1 MDTTKDPNPG
11 LGTSPWVAYDPAQ
24 DVMDRL
30 GVDPKFHD
38 NIRSHLL
45 SRLKASETAMSKFY
59 ARWSVNEKKVQA
71 YIDLPKYEQL
81 LKDMNDTGSP
91 PSPVSITFPYAFATL
106 WTVVT
111 YMVHTFTGRKPMFQ
125 VAASKSESVQSA
137 KNMETVLQW
146 NADATRM
153 VSSLMQYFV
162 DGELYGVAVVRC
174 LWKQKFSKRS
184 RWKSLEGVEKW
195 LASALNKPV
204 QERVRETAL
213 VFEGNEVVNVDP
225 YMFFPDPNVPMNKV
239 NKEGEFVFWRT
250 YTGKHT
256 LLEAQAAGQ
265 IKYVD
270 RASGQMPINQTT
282 GDSARGRGF
291 GGDSN
296 PGLRTNN
303 PGLANS
309 YQVDQGSVV
318 IIPAELGLGESKSP
332 EKWLFTILNKDQIV
346 QMEPLDLEHDM
357 HPVAVTEP
365 NTMGYGFG
373 QMSLIDYIGPIQDT
387 LSWLLNSH
395 MHNVRSTINN
405 SFIVNPAMVEMQ
417 DLRTPNP
424 DGKIIRL
431 KAAAMGMDVRQ
442 AVQQLAV
449 TDVTANH
456 MNDLGTFMK
465 TGDAASGVS
474 DNMRGIQ
481 DGGGRKTATEV
492 RTSSEAGA
500 SRLASKAIAYSSQ
513 GLVDLTEQMSVNLQA
528 NMSAP
533 VFLSIVGEEGRDA
546 PIEIKP
552 DSVVGDFYYP
562 THDGT
567 LPIDRVAMVDV
578 WKEIMLAVAQDPELR
593 KKFSLDKIF
602 EFTAK
607 LGGATNIESF
617 KVQIAPEGAQPGA
630 PIPTEVSNAGIG

>member
-1 MDTTKDPNPG
+1 LADNTKLGLSGKSWMD
-11 LGTSPWVAYDPAQ
+11 YDATQ
-24 DVMDRL
+24 GVMDRL
-30 GVDPKFHD
+30 GSDQKFHD
-38 NIRSHLL
+38 NLRSYLL
-45 SRLKASETAMSKFY
+45 DRITTSERAMSKFY
-59 ARWSVNEKKVQA
+59 PRWNVNEKKVQA
-71 YIDLPKYEQL
+71 YIDLPDYEQL
-81 LKDMNDTGSP
+81 LKEMNEQGKP

-111 YMVHTFTGRKPMFQ
+111 YMVHTFTGRRPMFQ
-125 VAASKSESVQSA
+125 VAASKAESVQSA

-153 VSSLMQYFV
+153 VSALMQYFV
-162 DGELYGVAVVRC
+162 DGELYGVSIVRC

-184 RWKSLEGVEKW
+184 RWKTLEGVDKW
-195 LASALNKPV
+195 LAGALGKPL
-204 QERVRETAL
+204 QERVRDTAL

-225 YMFFPDPNVPMNKV
+225 FMFFPDPSVPMNKV
-239 NKEGEFVFWRT
+239 NKEGEYVFWRT
-250 YTGKHT
+250 FSGKHT
-256 LLEAQAAGQ
+256 LLEAQAAKQ
-265 IKYVD
+265 LRYVEKAAD
-270 RASGQMPINQTT
+270 KMPTNQTT

-291 GGDSN
+291 GGDSS
-296 PGLRTNN
+296 PGMRLNST
-303 PGLANS
+303 GVANA

-318 IIPAELGLGESKSP
+318 IIPAELGLGESTAP

-346 QMEPLDLEHDM
+346 QAEPLDLEHDM

-373 QMSLIDYIGPIQDT
+373 QMSLVDYIGPIQDT

-405 SFIVNPAMVEMQ
+405 SFIVNPAMVELG

-431 KAAAMGMDVRQ
+431 KPAALGMDVRQ

-456 MNDLGTFMK
+456 MNDLGTFMR

-500 SRLASKAIAYSSQ
+500 SRLASKAICYSSQ
-513 GLVDLTEQMSVNLQA
+513 GIVDLTEQMSVNLQA
-528 NMSAP
+528 NMSTP
-533 VFLSIVGEEGRDA
+533 VFLSIVGAEGRDA

-562 THDGT
+562 VHDGT
-567 LPIDRVAMVDV
+567 LPIDRVALVDV
-578 WKEIMLAVAQDPELR
+578 WKELMIGVAQDPELR
-593 KKFSLDKIF
+593 KKFSLEKIF

-617 KVQIAPEGAQPGA
+617 KVQIAPEGAPVGA
-630 PIPTEVSNAGIG
+630 PIPTEVPNAGIG